1 MAKQGQHRDSAHDK
15 AKSKGNN
22 DPSKSVT
29 IVTGTPKKQ
38 ESYEA
43 DVYAKRD
50 PYGQAQAKKN
60 EWNEDTRD
68 KPMPDRV
75 PMEGNIQ
82 PKAGGVTTVELNPDR
97 LAGQNSGPSSSV
109 EEKGSRTAYD
119 VKDLHDR
126 LRGFPDDMLK
136 QIPILAVGSRLQQGA
151 TYVDLN
157 DPAAREITGMGD
169 MEVGPEHYYVPKSE
183 VDHFTWNR
191 LLDIRTPERVG
202 DPGETR
208 T

>member
-1 MAKQGQHRDSAHDK
+1 MPRNQGSKPAPAAQGNMPPPRIMQPGEQHPD
-15 AKSKGNN
+15 
-22 DPSKSVT
+22 
-29 IVTGTPKKQ
+29 
-38 ESYEA
+38 
-43 DVYAKRD
+43 
-50 PYGQAQAKKN
+50 
-60 EWNEDTRD
+60 EWRGD
-68 KPMPDRV
+68 
-75 PMEGNIQ
+75 
-82 PKAGGVTTVELNPDR
+82 LNPDR
-97 LAGQNSGPSSSV
+97 LAGQNVGPASSV
-109 EEKGSRTAYD
+109 GEKESRTAYD

>member
-1 MAKQGQHRDSAHDK
+1 MPRNQGSKPAPAAQQNTPPARIMQPGEQHPD
-15 AKSKGNN
+15 
-22 DPSKSVT
+22 
-29 IVTGTPKKQ
+29 
-38 ESYEA
+38 
-43 DVYAKRD
+43 
-50 PYGQAQAKKN
+50 
-60 EWNEDTRD
+60 EWRGD
-68 KPMPDRV
+68 
-75 PMEGNIQ
+75 
-82 PKAGGVTTVELNPDR
+82 LNPDR
-97 LAGQNSGPSSSV
+97 LDGQNVGPASSV
-109 EEKGSRTAYD
+109 TEKASRTAYD

-136 QIPILAVGSRLQQGA
+136 QIPVLEVGARLKQGA

-157 DPAAREITGMGD
+157 DPAAREVVGMGD
-169 MEVGPEHYYVPKSE
+169 MAVGPEHYYVPKSE